1 MYILHWNVHVDPLKA
16 INCYLGLHL
25 QIYDRGFA
33 TIPSKIKT
41 MEECTM
47 EKAVVVFSGGQDST
61 TCLLWALEEFAEV
74 ETVTFLYGQRHALE
88 VDYAKKIAE
97 DFGVKQKIIQMDLL
111 NQLTENA
118 LTRKDI
124 EIEEEEGE
132 LPNTFVEGRNHI
144 FLSFAAIYAKTV
156 GANHIITGVS
166 ETEFSGYPDCRDEF
180 IRSLNKT
187 LNLAMD
193 SSLKLITPLMWK
205 NKAEVWQMADQMGQL
220 EYINENTLTCYNGV
234 VGTGCEE
241 CPACQLRNEGLQTYL
256 RERND
261 V

>member
-1 MYILHWNVHVDPLKA
+1 
-16 INCYLGLHL
+16 
-25 QIYDRGFA
+25 
-33 TIPSKIKT
+33 
-41 MEECTM
+41 M

-88 VDYAKKIAE
+88 VDYAKKIAK
-97 DFGVKQKIIQMDLL
+97 DLDVKQKIIQMDLL

-118 LTRKDI
+118 LTRKEI
-124 EIEEEEGE
+124 EIEEGE
-132 LPNTFVEGRNHI
+132 IPNTFVEGRNHI
-144 FLSFAAIYAKTV
+144 FLSFAAIYAKSV
-156 GANHIITGVS
+156 GANNIITGVS

-193 SSLKLITPLMWK
+193 SSLNLITPLMWK
-205 NKAEVWQMADQMGQL
+205 NKAEVWQMADQMGRL
-220 EYINENTLTCYNGV
+220 DYIKKNTLTCYNGI
-234 VGTGCEE
+234 VGTGCGE

-256 RERND
+256 RERHD
-261 V
+261 I